1 MIWLEIA
8 LVDGRFNLSY
18 FRSYGADS
26 SVLEFLST
34 FRRERWGVRNDAGR
48 ATRENWVGGEKLLFS
63 EIPWHFPNPTTRAR
77 KLVHSGHVHGQTLW
91 RAEKAFDKLW
101 KSSYNFST
109 SLFTSIPLFV
119 LSCATTMKL
128 VGLTTRRASYER
140 LIVVAFVP
148 ALSGIRKVYSHWTVC
163 LWRRHGREIC
173 PCVLS
178 LFVIFLETNYIS
190 IKFLATIREK
200 CCIAISKIKLYRAI
214 EFYKSVTRLKF
225 IWICN
230 VESNLIII

>member
-1 MIWLEIA
+1 MVVSICHT
-8 LVDGRFNLSY
+8 
-18 FRSYGADS
+18 
-26 SVLEFLST
+26 SVLTEPIARFSSSSRL
-34 FRRERWGVRNDAGR
+34 FGERGEESEMTPAKLQERTG
-48 ATRENWVGGEKLLFS
+48 VGGEKLLFS
-63 EIPWHFPNPTTRAR
+63 ETPRHFPNPTTRAR

-148 ALSGIRKVYSHWTVC
+148 ALSGIRKVYSH
-163 LWRRHGREIC
+163 
-173 PCVLS
+173 
-178 LFVIFLETNYIS
+178 
-190 IKFLATIREK
+190 
-200 CCIAISKIKLYRAI
+200 
-214 EFYKSVTRLKF
+214 
-225 IWICN
+225 
-230 VESNLIII
+230 